1 MNRVLCCALSSDQ
14 GPHIDLLPRMGFVCD
29 VVDPSIDLWDPEQL
43 CACLQDYDA
52 VIAGSEPYPEQVIA
66 GCPRLRVIA
75 RAGVG
80 YDAVDVNACDR
91 NSVVLTTTPG
101 VNHHAVA
108 EQAIALIVALSRNVV
123 LRDRQVRAGVWERVS
138 GPRLWGQ
145 TLGLLGLGRIG
156 QAVAIRGRGL
166 GMNVIAADPFI
177 SPSVAEEAGAKLV
190 SLDQVLETSDY
201 LSLHSPVDDTTHR
214 LINETSIA
222 RMKPGA
228 ILINTA
234 RGQLVD
240 EDALVSALR
249 SGHVGGAGLDVFDAE
264 PLSTDSPLV
273 TMDNVILS
281 GHIAGL
287 DDESHHDTYQ
297 MIVDTLVQLR
307 DGEWPTEQIRNL
319 EDVDDWKWQTDSPA

>member
-14 GPHIDLLPRMGFVCD
+14 GPHIELLPENGFVCD
-29 VVDPSIDLWDPEQL
+29 IVDPALDLWDSEQL
-43 CACLQDYDA
+43 CTCLQGYHA
-52 VIAGSEPYPEQVIA
+52 VIAGSEPYPDHVIK
-66 GCPRLRVIA
+66 GCPQLRVIA

-80 YDAVDVNACDR
+80 YDAVDVSACDR
-91 NSVVLTTTPG
+91 QGIVLTTTPG

-123 LRDRQVRAGVWERVS
+123 LRDRQVRAGIWERVS

-177 SPSVAEEAGAKLV
+177 SQAVADGAGARLV
-190 SLDQVLETSDY
+190 SFDEVLETSDY

-214 LINETSIA
+214 LINEASIS
-222 RMKPGA
+222 RMKSGA
-228 ILINTA
+228 NLINTA

-240 EDALVSALR
+240 QEALISALR
-249 SGHVGGAGLDVFDAE
+249 SGHLGGAGLDVFDSE
-264 PLSTDSPLV
+264 PLSTDSRLV

-287 DDESHHDTYQ
+287 DDESHRDTYQ

-307 DGEWPTEQIRNL
+307 DGEWPAEQIRNL
-319 EDVDDWKWQTDSPA
+319 EGVKDWKW